1 MKIKRKDTIYRL
13 YGYVKVY
20 KAKVFMIIF
29 LALIGNAA
37 ALSVPLFTGR
47 AIDYTIGKGNVNFNE
62 IMKYVVI
69 LFCIYVGSNLFSWIS
84 GILANQTA
92 NQAVYELRTEAF
104 RVLTHLPLK
113 FLDKMSHGDLASRF
127 SNDADAVAE
136 GLTQV
141 ITQLFASIITILA
154 ALGFMLYLNPFVTLA
169 VIAATPLVFFVA
181 KTVSKHSHEKFRQQ
195 QKIIGELN
203 GFVEEQIGGQRV
215 IKAFN
220 DENGSAAAF
229 EEINTRLYE
238 VGQKAQF
245 YSSLTNPTTRFVNYI
260 SYILVGLVGGICA
273 IRMGFSVGGVSSFLT
288 YSTLFAKPFNEMT
301 ALMTQIL
308 AAMAAAE
315 RIFQVIDQETE
326 PEESLNLD
334 LPENIEGN
342 VAFSKVSFSYDP
354 ANPLITDF
362 NLRIKKG
369 QSVAIVGPT
378 GAGKTTMVNLLMRFY
393 DLTDGAISIDG
404 IDIKRA
410 GRSDVR
416 RCFGMVLQETWLFKG
431 TIKENIAFGKPGAG
445 DEEIIAAAKSAK
457 AHSFIKRLPEGYDTI
472 IDEGGSNISAG
483 QKQLLTIA
491 RAMLLNPPMLILD
504 EATSNVDTLTE
515 RQISRT
521 FLNMMKGHTSFVIA
535 HRLSTIREADLIIVM
550 DKGHVIEQGTH
561 EFLLEKK
568 GFYYHLYHSQ
578 FDTANQKK

>member
-13 YGYVKVY
+13 FGYVKTY
-20 KAKVFMIIF
+20 KAQISMIVF
-29 LALIGNAA
+29 LALVGNIA
-37 ALSVPLFTGR
+37 ALSVPLFTGK
-47 AIDYTIGKGNVNFNE
+47 AIDNMIGRGNVNFNE
-62 IMKYVVI
+62 ITKYAMI
-69 LFCIYVGSNLFSWIS
+69 LLCIYMISNLFSWIS

-92 NQAVYELRTEAF
+92 NQAVYELRIEAF
-104 RVLTHLPLK
+104 KVLTHLPLK
-113 FLDKMSHGDLASRF
+113 FLDKISHGDLASRF
-127 SNDADAVAE
+127 SNDSDAVSE

-141 ITQLFASIITILA
+141 ITQLFAGIVTILA
-154 ALGFMLYLNPFVTLA
+154 ALAFMLYLSPIVTLA

-181 KTVSKHSHEKFRQQ
+181 KTVSRYSNEKFREQ

-220 DENGSAAAF
+220 YENESAASF
-229 EEINTRLYE
+229 EEINGRLYQ

-288 YSTLFAKPFNEMT
+288 YSALFAKPFNEMT

-308 AAMAAAE
+308 AALAAAE
-315 RIFQVIDQETE
+315 RIFQVIDQEME
-326 PEESLNLD
+326 PEENLKSVMT
-334 LPENIEGN
+334 ENVEGN
-342 VAFSKVSFSYDP
+342 VAFSGVSFSYEPDK
-354 ANPLITDF
+354 PLITDF
-362 NLRIKKG
+362 NLSIKKG

-393 DLTDGAISIDG
+393 DLTGGAINIDG
-404 IDIKRA
+404 IDIKSMN
-410 GRSDVR
+410 RSDVR
-416 RCFGMVLQETWLFKG
+416 RQFGMVLQETWLFKG
-431 TIKENIAFGKPGAG
+431 TIKENIAFGKPGTD
-445 DEEIIAAAKSAK
+445 DEEIFAAAKSAK
-457 AHSFIKRLPEGYDTI
+457 AHRFIKRLPQGYDTI
-472 IDEGGSNISAG
+472 IDEGGGNISAG

-521 FLNMMKGHTSFVIA
+521 FLDMMKGHTSFVIA

-561 EFLLEKK
+561 ESLLKNK
-568 GFYYHLYHSQ
+568 GFYYNLYHSQ
-578 FDTANQKK
+578 FDTAN

>member
-13 YGYVKVY
+13 FGYVKTY
-20 KAKVFMIIF
+20 KAQISMIVF
-29 LALIGNAA
+29 LALVGNIA
-37 ALSVPLFTGR
+37 ALSVPLFTGK
-47 AIDYTIGKGNVNFNE
+47 AIDNMIGRGNVNFNE
-62 IMKYVVI
+62 ITKYAVI
-69 LFCIYVGSNLFSWIS
+69 LLCIYMISNLFSWIS
-84 GILANQTA
+84 GILANKTA
-92 NQAVYELRTEAF
+92 NQAVYELRIEAF
-104 RVLTHLPLK
+104 KVLTHLPLK

-127 SNDADAVAE
+127 SNDSDAVSE

-141 ITQLFASIITILA
+141 ITQLFAGIVTILA
-154 ALGFMLYLNPFVTLA
+154 ALAFMLYLSPIVTLA

-181 KTVSKHSHEKFRQQ
+181 KTVSRYSNEKFREQ

-220 DENGSAAAF
+220 YENESAASF
-229 EEINTRLYE
+229 EEINGRLYQ

-288 YSTLFAKPFNEMT
+288 YSALFAKPFNEMT

-308 AAMAAAE
+308 AALAAAE
-315 RIFQVIDQETE
+315 RIFQVIDQEME
-326 PEESLNLD
+326 PEENLKSVMT
-334 LPENIEGN
+334 ENVEGN
-342 VAFSKVSFSYDP
+342 VAFSGVSFFYEPDK
-354 ANPLITDF
+354 PLITDF
-362 NLRIKKG
+362 NLSIKKG

-393 DLTDGAISIDG
+393 DLTGGAINIDG
-404 IDIKRA
+404 IDIKSMN
-410 GRSDVR
+410 RSDVR
-416 RCFGMVLQETWLFKG
+416 RQFGMVLQETWLFKG
-431 TIKENIAFGKPGAG
+431 TIKENIAFGKPGTD

-457 AHSFIKRLPEGYDTI
+457 AHRFIKRLPQGYDTI
-472 IDEGGSNISAG
+472 IDEGGGNISAG

-561 EFLLEKK
+561 ESLLKNK
-568 GFYYHLYHSQ
+568 GFYYNLYHSQ
-578 FDTANQKK
+578 FDTAN

>member
-20 KAKVFMIIF
+20 KAKVFMIIV

-104 RVLTHLPLK
+104 RVLTHLPLQ

-169 VIAATPLVFFVA
+169 VIVATPLVFFVA

-326 PEESLNLD
+326 PEESLNSG

-354 ANPLITDF
+354 AKPLITDF
-362 NLRIKKG
+362 NLKIKKG

>member
-47 AIDYTIGKGNVNFNE
+47 AIDYTIDKGNVNFNE

-92 NQAVYELRTEAF
+92 NQAIYELRTEAF

-113 FLDKMSHGDLASRF
+113 SLDKMSHGDLASRF

-326 PEESLNLD
+326 PKESLNLD

-568 GFYYHLYHSQ
+568 GFYDHLYHSQ